1 MEKIKDIK
9 KSILPEGHMI
19 IEMKEP
25 KKRMIITPEG
35 AESPDAYAI
44 VLHVH
49 ESVSDI
55 KEGDIL
61 IKISGKF
68 YGWPVK
74 MPDGTEKQY
83 GLIHRGAIQ
92 VAVHP
97 DNFIDPDELASKVR
111 L

>member
-1 MEKIKDIK
+1 MEKIKDLTK
-9 KSILPEGHMI
+9 AILPEGHMI
-19 IEMKEP
+19 VEMKEP
-25 KKRMIITPEG
+25 KKRMIITPDG

-44 VLHVH
+44 AVVVH
-49 ESVSDI
+49 PSVTDI
-55 KEGDIL
+55 KAGDIL

-74 MPDGTEKQY
+74 MPDGTEKQF
-83 GLIHRGAIQ
+83 GLIHRGGVQ
-92 VAVHP
+92 VAVSP

>member
-1 MEKIKDIK
+1 MEKIKDIT

-35 AESPDAYAI
+35 SESPDSYGI
-44 VLHVH
+44 VITVE
-49 ESVSDI
+49 ESV
-55 KEGDIL
+55 KKYKAGDIL
-61 IKISGKF
+61 IKISGRF
-68 YGWPVK
+68 YGWPIR

-83 GLIHRGAIQ
+83 ALIHQGNVQ
-92 VAVHP
+92 VAVTP
-97 DNFIDPDELASKVR
+97 DNFIDPDELVNKVR